1 MATWPLGARQ
11 QHVGAHPGATG
22 CIGHARRARVRPGVA
37 GSLVNGRI
45 RRVPNAHHLT
55 RALLQRCW
63 LWRNKTLSTM

>member
-11 QHVGAHPGATG
+11 QHVGAH
-22 CIGHARRARVRPGVA
+22 PGVA